1 LNTNF
6 KNEFDMSE
14 NEEKATGFLK
24 VLCILTIIGS
34 ALSIFGSLFQ
44 KEDAVVEAY
53 GWYYWVMLL
62 LAVGTL
68 YGALQMMKLK
78 KMGLYIYTVCEV
90 LSIVLPWMIVKTV
103 IDEAASVTGGVE
115 GQIMT
120 EAADTI
126 ANITMVVMSI
136 VPAAFLIMYWTNAK
150 KLS

>member
-1 LNTNF
+1 
-6 KNEFDMSE
+6 MSE

-24 VLCILTIIGS
+24 VLCILTIVGS

-44 KEDAVVEAY
+44 KDDAVIEAY

-103 IDEAASVTGGVE
+103 IDEAASVAGGVE
-115 GQIMT
+115 GQVMT

>member
-1 LNTNF
+1 
-6 KNEFDMSE
+6 MSE

-103 IDEAASVTGGVE
+103 IDEAASVAGGVE

>member
-1 LNTNF
+1 
-6 KNEFDMSE
+6 MSE

-126 ANITMVVMSI
+126 ANITMIVMSI

>member
-1 LNTNF
+1 
-6 KNEFDMSE
+6 
-14 NEEKATGFLK
+14 
-24 VLCILTIIGS
+24 
-34 ALSIFGSLFQ
+34 
-44 KEDAVVEAY
+44 
-53 GWYYWVMLL
+53 
-62 LAVGTL
+62 
-68 YGALQMMKLK
+68 MMKLK

-115 GQIMT
+115 GQVMT

-136 VPAAFLIMYWTNAK
+136 VPTAFLIMYWVNAK

>member
-1 LNTNF
+1 
-6 KNEFDMSE
+6 MSE
-14 NEEKATGFLK
+14 NEKKATGFLK

-44 KEDAVVEAY
+44 KEDAVIEAY

-115 GQIMT
+115 GQVMT
-120 EAADTI
+120 EAVDTI
-126 ANITMVVMSI
+126 ANITMVAMSI
-136 VPAAFLIMYWTNAK
+136 VPTAFLIMYWVNAK

>member
-1 LNTNF
+1 
-6 KNEFDMSE
+6 MSE

-126 ANITMVVMSI
+126 ANITMLVMSI

>member
-1 LNTNF
+1 
-6 KNEFDMSE
+6 MSE

-34 ALSIFGSLFQ
+34 ALSILGSLFQ

-103 IDEAASVTGGVE
+103 IDEAASVAGGVE

-126 ANITMVVMSI
+126 ANITMIVMSI